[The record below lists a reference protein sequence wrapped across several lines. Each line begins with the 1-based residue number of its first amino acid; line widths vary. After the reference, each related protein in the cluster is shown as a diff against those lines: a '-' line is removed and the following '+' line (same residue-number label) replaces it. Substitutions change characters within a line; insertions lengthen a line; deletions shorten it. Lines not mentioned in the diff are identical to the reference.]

1 MKKEKIYIVVIG
13 LMAVVLAMSHITCG
27 TESTM
32 SGKKDVKGKSKAI
45 TAYVSKSLTTITIE
59 NGDNFDW
66 PSVEIYINGWDANP
80 IVGSYQYKYG
90 SVRAKETI
98 KIPLIEFTKGT
109 GRFQPM
115 SMALK
120 TLVVYVPGYDG
131 RVHHY

>member
-1 MKKEKIYIVVIG
+1 MKHKKVYVLVIC
-13 LMAVVLAMSHITCG
+13 LIALFLAMSHITCR
-27 TESTM
+27 TESTT
-32 SGKKDVKGKSKAI
+32 SEKKDVKSKSKPI

-66 PSVEIYINGWDANP
+66 PSVEIYINGWDVNP
-80 IVGSYQYKYG
+80 IVDSYQYNYG

-109 GRFQPM
+109 ARFQPM
-115 SMALK
+115 NMAVK